1 MNNLKRCWDPVQ
13 DVAMDSFTPCKK
25 APKLTPPDHVDYL
38 EIPSETDHA
47 PLTPEGCVQNNE
59 VVCYGALYEGRVSR
73 RGKKILFQKFCR
85 SAGSLERFL
94 VLRKHEGCFI
104 IQDQALNQFAV
115 LDTVTAAALD
125 GLEGL
130 ENIIFQAVPQ
140 PLIGNQPSTGE
151 TINVSINIYGPMRH
165 YREVGSRL
173 SKLKYNL
180 QHPDAIDSGVRYDNP
195 QYFKR
200 SFTHLDM
207 HQFIRPVYHVKRSLQ
222 SVSSEVERLLDTLD
236 AVVPESDIPATEKL
250 LTPLLDGLL
259 IHLSDLPSDR
269 SKQSTGGIIA
279 DTMGLGKTL
288 TMLSAI
294 VLSLEKATDFMQY
307 TGRCLE
313 GDHCAIP
320 TKTTLVIVPSTRI
333 IKELFDVWISEME
346 RHIAPNSMHLS
357 IFHGHQ
363 KKLDVKEYLAS
374 DVVLTTYATLASDS
388 HWIRTPASKQF
399 RAVTQLQAC
408 HRWCLTGTPI
418 QNKLEDLGSLVSFLR
433 IPPFEIRSQAK
444 FKEYI
449 IDPLFSG
456 GNDPSQNLRLLLRS
470 LCLRRTKQGGHSITV
485 NTVVVKLLLSAAER
499 TAYDEIL
506 NETKH
511 EMDTLVSSNLG
522 ARKYT
527 KLFTAMHRLR
537 VLCVQGTAC
546 RSWNSRSCS
555 PTRPSGI
562 KNSEPRCEI
571 CDDEFTTSF
580 KAECLFCPG
589 CSRLL
594 SDIVFSAWTKT
605 LDILC
610 MKMEELGLNYVRID
624 GDVSRL
630 DRTRRL
636 HDFRTSSLI
645 TILLMTYGTG
655 AVGLNL
661 TAANR
666 IHILEPQWN
675 PSVEEQAIGRAVRL
689 GQSRE
694 VTVVKYVA
702 QRTVE
707 EVLQIQVMA

>member
-1 MNNLKRCWDPVQ
+1 
-13 DVAMDSFTPCKK
+13 
-25 APKLTPPDHVDYL
+25 
-38 EIPSETDHA
+38 
-47 PLTPEGCVQNNE
+47 
-59 VVCYGALYEGRVSR
+59 
-73 RGKKILFQKFCR
+73 
-85 SAGSLERFL
+85 
-94 VLRKHEGCFI
+94 
-104 IQDQALNQFAV
+104 
-115 LDTVTAAALD
+115 
-125 GLEGL
+125 
-130 ENIIFQAVPQ
+130 
-140 PLIGNQPSTGE
+140 
-151 TINVSINIYGPMRH
+151 
-165 YREVGSRL
+165 
-173 SKLKYNL
+173 
-180 QHPDAIDSGVRYDNP
+180 
-195 QYFKR
+195 
-200 SFTHLDM
+200 
-207 HQFIRPVYHVKRSLQ
+207 
-222 SVSSEVERLLDTLD
+222 
-236 AVVPESDIPATEKL
+236 
-250 LTPLLDGLL
+250 
-259 IHLSDLPSDR
+259 
-269 SKQSTGGIIA
+269 
-279 DTMGLGKTL
+279 
-288 TMLSAI
+288 MLSAI

-320 TKTTLVIVPSTRI
+320 TKTTLVIVPST
-333 IKELFDVWISEME
+333 
-346 RHIAPNSMHLS
+346 P
-357 IFHGHQ
+357 
-363 KKLDVKEYLAS
+363 
-374 DVVLTTYATLASDS
+374 

-418 QNKLEDLGSLVSFLR
+418 QNKLEDLGSLVSFLK
-433 IPPFEIRSQAK
+433 IPPFENRSQTK

-499 TAYDEIL
+499 TAYNEIL
-506 NETKH
+506 DETKH

-546 RSWNSRSCS
+546 RGWNSRSCS
-555 PTRPSGI
+555 PTRPSAI
-562 KNSEPRCEI
+562 RNSEPRCEI

-594 SDIVFSAWTKT
+594 SESPGSGGYLSECLTPNSTGVHQYPLSPSPYSSLSTSTEPPLSTKLQTLLNDLVQHASSSKSIVFSAWTKT
-605 LDILC
+605 LDLLC

-707 EVLQIQVMA
+707 ENILAVQKNKQQLASFTLAGDSNETLMDRTEELQKILFVSR